1 MSGHRRPAVALH
13 DVLRSSLHNRSDG
26 RGARNSSDSEHLG
39 PGLGQ
44 DASTDVPGWT
54 RWWPGGLVDRLVAL
68 DRVKAAADAEGMV
81 IMAELCERA
90 EFWVDPRNNDG
101 GEICAPVL
109 VADKI
114 APARRCG
121 GYQAP
126 APERSRVT
134 QPVARSG

>member
-1 MSGHRRPAVALH
+1 MSRC
-13 DVLRSSLHNRSDG
+13 
-26 RGARNSSDSEHLG
+26 
-39 PGLGQ
+39 
-44 DASTDVPGWT
+44 WT
-54 RWWPGGLVDRLVAL
+54 RWCLVALVDRLVAL
-68 DRVKAAADAEGMV
+68 DRVKAAADAEAMV

-90 EFWVDPRNNDG
+90 ESRVEPRNNDG

-114 APARRCG
+114 APARRCC

-126 APERSRVT
+126 APERSRVA

>member
-1 MSGHRRPAVALH
+1 MSRC
-13 DVLRSSLHNRSDG
+13 
-26 RGARNSSDSEHLG
+26 
-39 PGLGQ
+39 
-44 DASTDVPGWT
+44 WT

-90 EFWVDPRNNDG
+90 ESWVDPRNNDG
-101 GEICAPVL
+101 GKICAPVL
-109 VADKI
+109 VADEI

-121 GYQAP
+121 GYQKP
-126 APERSRVT
+126 APERSRVA